1 MIKSGCSARPVCTC
15 SYQKHSKIGTMAFQ
29 RTLLAISLLLFLA
42 APPALAQA
50 PASEF
55 PLAATG
61 FLNEELPRMERAVA
75 DRDRDFFEESMGR
88 AMNFSEQWGFKVQ
101 ANPALARYKPCTEA
115 VSDYIV
121 VGLCRLIPSGD
132 ICVPE
137 LAPRFDANVKSCR
150 GMANG
155 R

>member
-1 MIKSGCSARPVCTC
+1 MIFRRIASAL
-15 SYQKHSKIGTMAFQ
+15 AFLFVS
-29 RTLLAISLLLFLA
+29 TFVAPLAV
-42 APPALAQA
+42 AQA

-61 FLNEELPRMERAVA
+61 FLNEELPRMEKAVA

-88 AMNFSEQWGFKVQ
+88 AMSFSEQWGFKVQ
-101 ANPALARYKPCTEA
+101 ANPALSRYKPCTEA

-132 ICVPE
+132 ICLPE
-137 LAPRFDANVKSCR
+137 LAPRFDGNVKRCR
-150 GMANG
+150 DMAAG

>member
-1 MIKSGCSARPVCTC
+1 MTL
-15 SYQKHSKIGTMAFQ
+15 Q
-29 RTLLAISLLLFLA
+29 RTALALVFSLVAPLA
-42 APPALAQA
+42 VAQA

-61 FLNEELPRMERAVA
+61 FLNEELPRMEKAVA
-75 DRDRDFFEESMGR
+75 ERDRDYFEQSMGR

-101 ANPALARYKPCTEA
+101 ANPALARYKSCTDA

-132 ICVPE
+132 ICLPD
-137 LAPRFDANVKSCR
+137 LAPRFDSNVKRCR
-150 GMANG
+150 DMAAG

>member
-1 MIKSGCSARPVCTC
+1 MKGAKITAMTC
-15 SYQKHSKIGTMAFQ
+15 HRI
-29 RTLLAISLLLFLA
+29 LLALTLA
-42 APPALAQA
+42 LVAPLASAQA

-61 FLNEELPRMERAVA
+61 FLNEELPRMETAVA
-75 DRDRDFFEESMGR
+75 ERDRDYFEESMGR
-88 AMNFSEQWGFKVQ
+88 AMVFSEQWGFKTK
-101 ANPALARYKPCTEA
+101 ANPALARYKPCSDA

-132 ICVPE
+132 VCEPG
-137 LAPRFDANVKSCR
+137 LAPRFNSNLKLCR
-150 GMANG
+150 DMAAA

>member
-1 MIKSGCSARPVCTC
+1 MMRHP
-15 SYQKHSKIGTMAFQ
+15 FQ
-29 RTLLAISLLLFLA
+29 RKAFFMKYQRLLTLLSFALA
-42 APPALAQA
+42 MPLAFAQA
-50 PASEF
+50 PVSEF

-61 FLNEELPRMERAVA
+61 FLNAELPRMETAVA
-75 DRDRDFFEESMGR
+75 ERDRDYFEESMGR
-88 AMNFSEQWGFKVQ
+88 AMNFSEQWGFKAQ

-132 ICVPE
+132 VCEPE
-137 LAPRFDANVKSCR
+137 LAPRFTNNLKLCR
-150 GMANG
+150 DMAAG

>member
-1 MIKSGCSARPVCTC
+1 MS
-15 SYQKHSKIGTMAFQ
+15 FQ
-29 RTLLAISLLLFLA
+29 RTFVALSLALV
-42 APPALAQA
+42 APLALAQA

-61 FLNEELPRMERAVA
+61 FLNEELPRMEKAVA

-88 AMNFSEQWGFKVQ
+88 AMSFSEQWGFKVQ

-115 VSDYIV
+115 VADYIV

-132 ICVPE
+132 ICLPE
-137 LAPRFDANVKSCR
+137 LAPRFNGNVKSCR
-150 GMANG
+150 DMAAS

>member
-1 MIKSGCSARPVCTC
+1 MNYQRPLT
-15 SYQKHSKIGTMAFQ
+15 FL
-29 RTLLAISLLLFLA
+29 LLALA
-42 APPALAQA
+42 VPLALAQA

-61 FLNEELPRMERAVA
+61 FLNEELPRMETAVA
-75 DRDRDFFEESMGR
+75 ERDRDYFEESMGR
-88 AMNFSEQWGFKVQ
+88 AMSFSEQWGFKTQ

-132 ICVPE
+132 VCEPG
-137 LAPRFDANVKSCR
+137 LAPRFNSNLRLCR
-150 GMANG
+150 DMAAG

>member
-1 MIKSGCSARPVCTC
+1 MTL
-15 SYQKHSKIGTMAFQ
+15 Q
-29 RTLLAISLLLFLA
+29 RTVLA
-42 APPALAQA
+42 ALLSLAMPFASAQA
-50 PASEF
+50 PANEF

-61 FLNEELPRMERAVA
+61 FLNEELPRMEKAVA

-132 ICVPE
+132 ICLPD
-137 LAPRFDANVKSCR
+137 LAPRFEANVNSCR
-150 GMANG
+150 GMAAG